1 MPVEHAPVA
10 SSPLASKETV
20 APAEGSGEQTL
31 PDPSPFIP
39 ANEKPVM
46 KRCPY
51 CAEEIRAEATIC
63 RYCGHNLNAPVVSET
78 PQVNELFESIIRDY
92 QRNGYSM
99 VSKMLNSAIM
109 ERRAPVAAGLM
120 AMWIVTFWIGAI
132 IYGSEGNRKK
142 YTVTINSTADGRVDV
157 LGGTLEEMEKDK
169 KTRNIVGW
177 IIFGLVIVG
186 FIAALSGN

>member
-1 MPVEHAPVA
+1 
-10 SSPLASKETV
+10 
-20 APAEGSGEQTL
+20 
-31 PDPSPFIP
+31 
-39 ANEKPVM
+39 
-46 KRCPY
+46 
-51 CAEEIRAEATIC
+51 
-63 RYCGHNLNAPVVSET
+63 
-78 PQVNELFESIIRDY
+78 
-92 QRNGYSM
+92 M